1 VQSGSF
7 LQDLAVVLLA
17 AGAAALLCERLR
29 QPKVVGYILAGLIL
43 GPHTPPFSFIKDE
56 AAIRTLADLGVIF
69 LMFSL
74 GLEFNFRRLRKAGM
88 TAGVTGV
95 LDVTVMVWL
104 GYLLGRRLGWSPVE
118 SLFLGGML
126 CDSSTTIVAK
136 TLHELGKTR
145 ERFAGVVVGITVVE
159 DVLAV
164 GMLAVLSAVA
174 LAGVL
179 HAGFLAARFWVL
191 ILFLVAVTI
200 GGLLMLP
207 RFLNFVNRR
216 EGDELLLL
224 SVLGICFGVTLAAT
238 RLELSLALGAVLVG
252 AIASESRAGQR
263 LASLVDP
270 LHHTFGA
277 VFFVAVGLMLD
288 PAMLLRHWGPVLAAT
303 ALVVGGKFILNAVGS
318 LLTGHDVPTAV
329 RVGAG
334 MAQIGEFAFIIAA
347 LGVSLAATGDLVYQ
361 VGVGAAILTTLL
373 NPYLIRGADRLAAV
387 IEESPTCRRCTAYF
401 TLYGLWVDRIAH
413 REQSSVVRRAV
424 RRSVVIMLVNA
435 ILICA
440 IMGVAAYLARSPLR
454 AVPSF
459 AVRPG
464 LLAGTMWVLAMLVCL
479 PMYVA
484 TFRKLQAVGM
494 ILAESVLPVKMT
506 SSWSRTMRVFI
517 ANAILTA
524 GLVLMLLLTIALS
537 SAMFPSEFVLALMIG
552 AAVAVALWRWPRL
565 VLIYA
570 QAQGAVA
577 SMLQGPAPP
586 GREPTRVPSPFADVG
601 IELNVETAAIEAG
614 APVVGMDLRTIR
626 LRQRTGVTLVGIA
639 RADRKIT
646 NPGPRERL
654 LTGDRVYL
662 LGDSDQIRMARELL
676 SVKLEAQS

>member
-1 VQSGSF
+1 VQSGTF

-17 AGAAALLCERLR
+17 AGAAALLCDRLR

-56 AAIRTLADLGVIF
+56 SAIRTLADLGVIF

-74 GLEFNFRRLRKAGM
+74 GLEFNFRRLRNAGM

-104 GYLLGRRLGWSPVE
+104 GYLLGRGLGWSPVE

-136 TLHELGKTR
+136 TLRELGKTR

-164 GMLAVLSAVA
+164 GMIATLSAVA

-191 ILFLVAVTI
+191 ILFLVAVTM

-207 RFLNFVNRR
+207 RFLNFVSRR

-224 SVLGICFGVTLAAT
+224 SVLGVCFGVTLAAT

-252 AIASESRAGQR
+252 ATASESRAGQR

-288 PAMLLRHWGPVLAAT
+288 PAMLLRHWAPVLAAT
-303 ALVVGGKFILNAVGS
+303 ALVVGGKFILNAIGS

-334 MAQIGEFAFIIAA
+334 MAQVGEFAFIIAA
-347 LGVSLAATGDLVYQ
+347 LSVSLEATGDLVYQ

-373 NPYLIRGADRLAAV
+373 NPYLIRGADRLGAA
-387 IEESPTCRRCTAYF
+387 IEESPTCRRCTASF
-401 TLYGLWVDRIAH
+401 ALYALWVERIAC
-413 REQSSVVRRAV
+413 REHNSVVRRAV

-440 IMGVAAYLARSPLR
+440 IMGVAAYLARNPLR

-459 AVRPG
+459 ATRPN

-506 SSWSRTMRVFI
+506 SSWSRTMRSFI

-524 GLVLMLLLTIALS
+524 GVVLLALLTIALS
-537 SAMFPSEFVLALMIG
+537 SAMFPSKFVLAFMMI
-552 AAVAVALWRWPRL
+552 AAVAVAFWQWSRL
-565 VLIYA
+565 VRIYA
-570 QAQGAVA
+570 QAQSEVA
-577 SMLQGPAPP
+577 SMLQGPPPSKREQAHAPL
-586 GREPTRVPSPFADVG
+586 SLA
-601 IELNVETAAIEAG
+601 ETAVGLNIETAVIEEG
-614 APVVGMDLRTIR
+614 ARVVGMELRTTR
-626 LRQRTGVTLVGIA
+626 LRQRAGVTVVGIT
-639 RADRKIT
+639 RANRKIA

-654 LTGDRVYL
+654 LSGDLVYL
-662 LGDSDQIRMARELL
+662 LGDPDQIRTARELL
-676 SVKLEAQS
+676 SARHNAHS